1 MSPRRVWERVCYR
14 SKMPRF
20 LFRVALIGL
29 FFVGFMVQEASASVS
44 SAVVFEALVRDTTSV
59 GVATPIEQHAVW
71 EGSRIVTYT
80 RVHME
85 SAVAGELKTSSDT
98 WVVTLG
104 GVVGEI
110 GQSVDGEAVLRLGVP
125 SLLFLRP
132 DPSSTGVHIVTARG
146 QGQFP
151 ITLGADKKQ
160 RLFTKNNSAGLVL
173 RHPSTANQRL
183 ASEVIEGRPVE
194 EATLEVAN
202 TWKRLHAN

>member
-1 MSPRRVWERVCYR
+1 
-14 SKMPRF
+14 MPRF
-20 LFRVALIGL
+20 FLRVALVGL
-29 FFVGFMVQEASASVS
+29 FSLGFVAQDASASVS
-44 SAVVFEALVRDTTSV
+44 AAVVFEALVRDTTSV
-59 GVATPIEQHAVW
+59 GVATPVEQHSVW

-110 GQSVDGEAVLRLGVP
+110 GQSVDGEAVLHLGVP

-132 DPSSTGVHIVTARG
+132 DPSSAGVHIVTARA

-151 ITLGADKKQ
+151 ITLAADKKQ
-160 RLFTKNNSAGLVL
+160 RLFTKSNSAGLIL
-173 RHPSTANQRL
+173 RHPSTA
-183 ASEVIEGRPVE
+183 
-194 EATLEVAN
+194 
-202 TWKRLHAN
+202 